1 MVILNFSELEYFF
14 QSNTINFVKK
24 IINKNQAPKLISDFF
39 PVANFKTTYE
49 IKPNA
54 IPLARPDERVL
65 LYFLLMIFAK
75 NPNINAK
82 ARNRSIAYPMINSW
96 EIFNQIET
104 DKEIIRNSLNIF
116 PMIQPFE

>member
-1 MVILNFSELEYFF
+1 MENV
-14 QSNTINFVKK
+14 
-24 IINKNQAPKLISDFF
+24 QA
-39 PVANFKTTYE
+39 
-49 IKPNA
+49 NA

-82 ARNRSIAYPMINSW
+82 ARNRRIAYPMINNW

-116 PMIQPFE
+116 PTIQPCE

>member
-1 MVILNFSELEYFF
+1 MENV
-14 QSNTINFVKK
+14 
-24 IINKNQAPKLISDFF
+24 QAN
-39 PVANFKTTYE
+39 V
-49 IKPNA
+49 

-65 LYFLLMIFAK
+65 LYFLPMIFAK

-96 EIFNQIET
+96 EIFNKIEA

-116 PMIQPFE
+116 PTIQPLE

>member
-1 MVILNFSELEYFF
+1 MENV
-14 QSNTINFVKK
+14 
-24 IINKNQAPKLISDFF
+24 QAN
-39 PVANFKTTYE
+39 V
-49 IKPNA
+49 

-65 LYFLLMIFAK
+65 LYFLPMIFAK

-96 EIFNQIET
+96 EIFNKIEA

-116 PMIQPFE
+116 PTIQPYE

>member
-1 MVILNFSELEYFF
+1 MENV
-14 QSNTINFVKK
+14 
-24 IINKNQAPKLISDFF
+24 QAN
-39 PVANFKTTYE
+39 V
-49 IKPNA
+49 

-65 LYFLLMIFAK
+65 LYFLPMIFAK

-96 EIFNQIET
+96 GIFNKIEA

-116 PMIQPFE
+116 PKIQPFE

>member
-1 MVILNFSELEYFF
+1 MENV
-14 QSNTINFVKK
+14 
-24 IINKNQAPKLISDFF
+24 QAN
-39 PVANFKTTYE
+39 V
-49 IKPNA
+49 

>member
-1 MVILNFSELEYFF
+1 MENV
-14 QSNTINFVKK
+14 
-24 IINKNQAPKLISDFF
+24 QA
-39 PVANFKTTYE
+39 
-49 IKPNA
+49 NA

-116 PMIQPFE
+116 PTIQPCE

>member
-1 MVILNFSELEYFF
+1 MENV
-14 QSNTINFVKK
+14 
-24 IINKNQAPKLISDFF
+24 QAN
-39 PVANFKTTYE
+39 V
-49 IKPNA
+49 

-65 LYFLLMIFAK
+65 LYFLPMIFVK

-96 EIFNQIET
+96 EIFNKIEA
-104 DKEIIRNSLNIF
+104 DNEIIRNSLNIF

>member
-1 MVILNFSELEYFF
+1 MENV
-14 QSNTINFVKK
+14 
-24 IINKNQAPKLISDFF
+24 QAN
-39 PVANFKTTYE
+39 V
-49 IKPNA
+49 

-65 LYFLLMIFAK
+65 LYFLPMIFAK

-96 EIFNQIET
+96 EMFNKIEA

-116 PMIQPFE
+116 PTIQPFE

>member
-1 MVILNFSELEYFF
+1 MENV
-14 QSNTINFVKK
+14 
-24 IINKNQAPKLISDFF
+24 QAN
-39 PVANFKTTYE
+39 V
-49 IKPNA
+49 

-65 LYFLLMIFAK
+65 LYFLPMIFAK

-116 PMIQPFE
+116 PTIQPFE

>member
-1 MVILNFSELEYFF
+1 MENV
-14 QSNTINFVKK
+14 
-24 IINKNQAPKLISDFF
+24 QAN
-39 PVANFKTTYE
+39 V
-49 IKPNA
+49 

-65 LYFLLMIFAK
+65 LYFLPMIFAK

-96 EIFNQIET
+96 EIFNKIET

-116 PMIQPFE
+116 PTIQPFE

>member
-1 MVILNFSELEYFF
+1 MENV
-14 QSNTINFVKK
+14 
-24 IINKNQAPKLISDFF
+24 QAN
-39 PVANFKTTYE
+39 V
-49 IKPNA
+49 

-65 LYFLLMIFAK
+65 LYFLPMIFAK

-96 EIFNQIET
+96 EIFNKIEA

-116 PMIQPFE
+116 PTIQPCE

>member
-1 MVILNFSELEYFF
+1 MENV
-14 QSNTINFVKK
+14 
-24 IINKNQAPKLISDFF
+24 QA
-39 PVANFKTTYE
+39 
-49 IKPNA
+49 NA

-65 LYFLLMIFAK
+65 LYFLPIIFAK

-96 EIFNQIET
+96 EIFNKIEA

-116 PMIQPFE
+116 PTIQPFE

>member
-1 MVILNFSELEYFF
+1 MENV
-14 QSNTINFVKK
+14 
-24 IINKNQAPKLISDFF
+24 QAS
-39 PVANFKTTYE
+39 V
-49 IKPNA
+49 

-65 LYFLLMIFAK
+65 LYFLPMIFAK

-96 EIFNQIET
+96 EIFNKIEA

-116 PMIQPFE
+116 PTIQPFE

>member
-1 MVILNFSELEYFF
+1 MDNV
-14 QSNTINFVKK
+14 
-24 IINKNQAPKLISDFF
+24 QAK
-39 PVANFKTTYE
+39 
-49 IKPNA
+49 A

-65 LYFLLMIFAK
+65 LYFLLIIFAK

-82 ARNRSIAYPMINSW
+82 ARNRSIAYPMMNSW

-116 PMIQPFE
+116 PTIQPCE

>member
-1 MVILNFSELEYFF
+1 MYNGNAVEN
-14 QSNTINFVKK
+14 V
-24 IINKNQAPKLISDFF
+24 QAN
-39 PVANFKTTYE
+39 V
-49 IKPNA
+49 

-65 LYFLLMIFAK
+65 LYFLPMIFAK

>member
-1 MVILNFSELEYFF
+1 MVILNFLELEYFF

-54 IPLARPDERVL
+54 IPLAMEKVKG
-65 LYFLLMIFAK
+65 I
-75 NPNINAK
+75 I
-82 ARNRSIAYPMINSW
+82 II
-96 EIFNQIET
+96 
-104 DKEIIRNSLNIF
+104 IIRAGNSSVLSDQSSFSI
-116 PMIQPFE
+116 PPSIKIAT